1 MRQRHLAYLIEQ
13 FEEHAVIC
21 ELSKAVAVRQNVNN
35 LGKEHI
41 MEGEPMTLAC
51 LFAGTCDNLPDVV
64 ALVVEK
70 KELDH
75 RTGVYPCAVKAC
87 GKNLCVV

>member
-1 MRQRHLAYLIEQ
+1 
-13 FEEHAVIC
+13 
-21 ELSKAVAVRQNVNN
+21 
-35 LGKEHI
+35 

-64 ALVVEK
+64 ALIVEK
-70 KELDH
+70 QKLYNGA
-75 RTGVYPCAVKAC
+75 RVYPCAVKAC